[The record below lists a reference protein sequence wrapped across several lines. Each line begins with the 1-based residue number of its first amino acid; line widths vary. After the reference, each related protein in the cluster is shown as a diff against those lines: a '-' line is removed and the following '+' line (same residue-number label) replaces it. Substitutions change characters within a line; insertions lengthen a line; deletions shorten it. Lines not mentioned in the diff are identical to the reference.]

1 MEEEKKEKETIIVK
15 GVDKELK
22 EAIKTAAELTG
33 KAMSDVIREALRF
46 YVSAK
51 EIGSTAVKEITT
63 GIKEITGVEQTTIKS
78 IGELTLTKEDLL
90 GFKGKVI
97 LLNIG
102 KLEFA
107 DDVTL
112 ELFEEKISKIV
123 DVKELIIPK
132 SIPKFVVLPKSSH
145 IGKIIIK

>member
-15 GVDKELK
+15 GIDKELK
-22 EAIKTAAELTG
+22 EAIKTTAELTG
-33 KAMSDVIREALRF
+33 KAMSDIIREAIKF

-51 EIGSTAVKEITT
+51 EIGSAAVKEITT
-63 GIKEITGVEQTTIKS
+63 GVKEITGVEQTTIKS

-90 GFKGKVI
+90 GFKGKIV

-132 SIPKFVVLPKSSH
+132 NIPKFVVLPKSSH